1 LAIAIIVVETSDFV
15 DVGKK
20 LGFNGRSE
28 VRGQIADVK
37 ASLKQ
42 RRRSWDLTSAI

>member
-28 VRGQIADVK
+28 VRGQIAEVR
-37 ASLKQ
+37 LQ
-42 RRRSWDLTSAI
+42 TSKHHSNSAADPGI